1 MQLCLWGFK
10 NLEEIP
16 PDSHRKKLEKGKTPK
31 SESETNSVV
40 SNSLRPQ
47 GLYSPWNSLG
57 QSTGMG
63 SLSFLQGIFPSQG
76 SNPGLP
82 PCSQTLYQLSHKRSP
97 QILECISYMHIP
109 SPVDLPNPGIQP
121 RSPALHVDSLP
132 IELSGKPPKKHPGLA
147 NSDMCSETRVNLW
160 PWRFYLYNQGRTF
173 VNGR

>member
-1 MQLCLWGFK
+1 MK
-10 NLEEIP
+10 NLVKVKSVKMLVAQSCLTLCDPRDCNP
-16 PDSHRKKLEKGKTPK
+16 PGSFVHGILQARILEGFHA
-31 SESETNSVV
+31 
-40 SNSLRPQ
+40 L
-47 GLYSPWNSLG
+47 
-57 QSTGMG
+57 
-63 SLSFLQGIFPSQG
+63 LQRIFCNQG

-160 PWRFYLYNQGRTF
+160 P
-173 VNGR
+173 